1 MREELTA
8 AYIEKKEIEVI
19 ELDKKTLSKNVS
31 IALYQVR
38 WGLSLRQPFVA
49 DETGITQQQLSAY
62 EKGET
67 LPSILSLVKLADL
80 YDISLDYLVGRCQNS
95 KAHKTTKTFTYK
107 EESNHANR

>member
-8 AYIEKKEIEVI
+8 AYTLRKEIEVI

-31 IALYQVR
+31 IALYQAR

-49 DETGITQQQLSAY
+49 DEAGITQQQLSAY

-80 YDISLDYLVGRCQNS
+80 YDVSLDYLVGRCDNS
-95 KAHKTTKTFTYK
+95 KAHMKMKVWKFK
-107 EESNHANR
+107 EDNNYGN

>member
-8 AYIEKKEIEVI
+8 AHIERKGIEVI
-19 ELDKKTLSKNVS
+19 KLNKQRIAKHLSVG
-31 IALYQVR
+31 LYQAR

-80 YDISLDYLVGRCQNS
+80 YDVSLDYLVGRCENS
-95 KAHKTTKTFTYK
+95 KAHKTQKVWKFK
-107 EESNHANR
+107 ED